1 MPTLLEWVYEAGNE
15 ASIKERCGVQRI
27 HFGDTVVDDYL
38 GQGRGLSLFLPLQ
51 GVQYSDEYTLL
62 LRLLVFS
69 LLIPADTSE
78 CERIFSLMN
87 DTKTSERSKMGQQNL
102 KNLMLWHRLAKKM
115 NIHDVPVME
124 ILKHHVIFLWAKSP
138 NSKMQLSAHAPITSP
153 CSSSRHGCPGSLVR
167 LHSRRAAIH

>member
-1 MPTLLEWVYEAGNE
+1 MTRKYHDLWAHVL
-15 ASIKERCGVQRI
+15 
-27 HFGDTVVDDYL
+27 
-38 GQGRGLSLFLPLQ
+38 
-51 GVQYSDEYTLL
+51 VQYSDEYTLL

-102 KNLMLWHRLAKKM
+102 KNLMLWHRLAKNM

-124 ILKHHVIFLWAKSP
+124 ILKEFRTMAGPKGR
-138 NSKMQLSAHAPITSP
+138 
-153 CSSSRHGCPGSLVR
+153 SSHRPWPKVSYEYEKHRVPE
-167 LHSRRAAIH
+167 